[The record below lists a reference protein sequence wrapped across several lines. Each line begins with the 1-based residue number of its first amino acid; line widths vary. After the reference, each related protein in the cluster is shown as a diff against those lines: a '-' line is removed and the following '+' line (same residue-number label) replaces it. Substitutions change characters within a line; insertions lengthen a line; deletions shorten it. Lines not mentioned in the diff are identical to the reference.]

1 MRAFSTTALII
12 AAAVTIGGCKKN
24 EDADA
29 TVKKTAP
36 SIKVTTAVA
45 AVEPTPL
52 VRVLTG
58 TVVADQRSDVTA
70 DTQGKVVN
78 VFVERGQRVKQGQ
91 QAVQLDVRNAALSA
105 REAQANLAGARA
117 QKELAEQECAR
128 TKQLLDKGAIT
139 RDEFDKQSTQCTSS
153 LQSVAAAQA
162 RVEMM
167 AKSVTDGIVRAPFD
181 GVVSAKMVSPGEWVQ
196 PGKALFTLVDDDP
209 LRVELSVPEAAVPEV
224 KPDATVLVTSVAD
237 PGTVYQA
244 KVTRIGAEIGA
255 TRSLTV
261 EATLGKDTKLVPG
274 MFVEAKIIVRNDLAL
289 PVIPSTAVTDKR
301 GKGSRVYVV
310 VNGEVVERIVQLGE
324 SPAPG
329 KISIVNGIAKGDK
342 VVSVITDAVVD
353 GAKVQE

>member
-12 AAAVTIGGCKKN
+12 AAAVAVGGCKKN
-24 EDADA
+24 DDTDAG
-29 TVKKTAP
+29 VKKAVP
-36 SIKVTTAVA
+36 AIKVTTAVA
-45 AVEPTPL
+45 EVMPTPK

-105 REAQANLAGARA
+105 REAQANLAAARA

-139 RDEFDKQSTQCTSS
+139 RDEFDKQNTQCTSS

-162 RVEMM
+162 RTEMM
-167 AKSVTDGIVRAPFD
+167 AKSVSDGIVRAPFD
-181 GVVSAKMVSPGEWVQ
+181 GVISAKMVSPGEWVQ

-209 LRVELSVPEAAVPEV
+209 LRVELSVPEAAVPDV
-224 KPDATVLVTSVAD
+224 KQDATVFVTSVAD
-237 PGTVYQA
+237 PATVYEA

-255 TRSLTV
+255 SRSLIV
-261 EATLGKDTKLVPG
+261 EATLGKETKLVPG
-274 MFVEAKIIVRNDLAL
+274 MFVEARLNVGEVPL
-289 PVIPSTAVTDKR
+289 PVVPKTAVTDQR
-301 GKGSRVYVV
+301 GKGYRAYLVV
-310 VNGEVVERIVQLGE
+310 KGELVEKIVQLGE
-324 SPAPG
+324 APD
-329 KISIVNGIAKGDK
+329 KDHVSIVLGIDKGDK
-342 VVSVITDAVVD
+342 VVSAITEAVVD